1 MVRYGPL
8 WQFPARKTAAGT
20 DCGTQPARGAGTAG
34 VGQSVGLWLGI
45 LPRGRRGP
53 AVPGF
58 FPADRYPA
66 PVPGYA
72 CGRASGCSR
81 PIRRAGVSPAP
92 GEPAPPA
99 DRNTQSQYAAGQ
111 VSGVSGASALGRA
124 GQYFT
129 DAEIRDLY
137 CPYNPVEKDFIVL
150 GICTKGGT
158 SPGDDLPDLYDA
170 AGVEMRCHSCGN
182 PLTGDNLC
190 RDHQPP
196 TNLRKQ
202 FFLFQSYNGNPPGE
216 TGKIRQ
222 ILDYV
227 CTHPLPLYEFE
238 CIIIK
243 DGGAKRLRCQTSHLE
258 TARKLALGPIRTV
271 NYGENFKRQYLYPHC
286 CACSNTQ
293 GKKLW

>member
-1 MVRYGPL
+1 MN
-8 WQFPARKTAAGT
+8 
-20 DCGTQPARGAGTAG
+20 
-34 VGQSVGLWLGI
+34 
-45 LPRGRRGP
+45 LP
-53 AVPGF
+53 
-58 FPADRYPA
+58 
-66 PVPGYA
+66 
-72 CGRASGCSR
+72 
-81 PIRRAGVSPAP
+81 
-92 GEPAPPA
+92 PPA
-99 DRNTQSQYAAGQ
+99 DRNTQSQHAAGQ
-111 VSGVSGASALGRA
+111 ISGVSGASAPGRA

-182 PLTGDNLC
+182 PLTGDSLY

-202 FFLFQSYNGNPPGE
+202 FFLFQRYNGNPPGE

-227 CTHPLPLYEFE
+227 CIHPLPLYEFE

-243 DGGAKRLRCQTSHLE
+243 DGGAKRLRCQINHLE

-271 NYGENFKRQYLYPHC
+271 NYGENFERQYLYPHC

>member
-1 MVRYGPL
+1 MDRYGN
-8 WQFPARKTAAGT
+8 FPPGRQPPGQTAAPSR
-20 DCGTQPARGAGTAG
+20 PAAPGPAGPSAG
-34 VGQSVGLWLGI
+34 GWRSPW
-45 LPRGRRGP
+45 GRRGP
-53 AVPGF
+53 VVPGF

-72 CGRASGCSR
+72 CG
-81 PIRRAGVSPAP
+81 
-92 GEPAPPA
+92 
-99 DRNTQSQYAAGQ
+99 NTRSQYAAGQ
-111 VSGVSGASALGRA
+111 VSGVSGASAPGRA

-158 SPGDDLPDLYDA
+158 SPGDDLPDLYGA

-227 CTHPLPLYEFE
+227 CIHPLPLYEFE

-243 DGGAKRLRCQTSHLE
+243 DGGAKRLRCQTNHLE

-271 NYGENFKRQYLYPHC
+271 NYGENFKHQYLYPHC
-286 CACSNTQ
+286 CACSNAHVR
-293 GKKLW
+293 

>member
-1 MVRYGPL
+1 MDRYGN
-8 WQFPARKTAAGT
+8 FPPGRQPPGQTAAPSRPAAPGLPVWASPWGYGWGFSPGAGADPLFPDFSRQTGIPPQFRDMPAGT
-20 DCGTQPARGAGTAG
+20 PGASTQPGRSPGCPE
-34 VGQSVGLWLGI
+34 
-45 LPRGRRGP
+45 PRR
-53 AVPGF
+53 
-58 FPADRYPA
+58 
-66 PVPGYA
+66 
-72 CGRASGCSR
+72 
-81 PIRRAGVSPAP
+81 
-92 GEPAPPA
+92 
-99 DRNTQSQYAAGQ
+99 
-111 VSGVSGASALGRA
+111 RA

-158 SPGDDLPDLYDA
+158 SPGDDLPDLYGA

-182 PLTGDNLC
+182 PLTGDSLY

-202 FFLFQSYNGNPPGE
+202 FFLFQRYNGNPPGE

-227 CTHPLPLYEFE
+227 CIHPLPLYEFE

-243 DGGAKRLRCQTSHLE
+243 DGGTKRLRCQTNHLE

-271 NYGENFKRQYLYPHC
+271 NYGENFKHQYLYPHC

>member
-1 MVRYGPL
+1 MARYGPL
-8 WQFPARKTAAGT
+8 WQFPARETAAGT

-45 LPRGRRGP
+45 LPWGRRGP

-81 PIRRAGVSPAP
+81 PIRKAGFPLPLVNLP
-92 GEPAPPA
+92 PPA
-99 DRNTQSQYAAGQ
+99 DRNTQSQHAAGQ
-111 VSGVSGASALGRA
+111 ISGVSGASAPGRA

-182 PLTGDNLC
+182 PLTGDSLY

-202 FFLFQSYNGNPPGE
+202 FFLFQRYNGNPPGE

-227 CTHPLPLYEFE
+227 CIHPLPLYEFE

-243 DGGAKRLRCQTSHLE
+243 DGGAKRLRCQINHLE

-271 NYGENFKRQYLYPHC
+271 NYGENFERQYLYPHC

>member
-1 MVRYGPL
+1 MDRYGNIPPGR
-8 WQFPARKTAAGT
+8 QPPGQTAA
-20 DCGTQPARGAGTAG
+20 PSR
-34 VGQSVGLWLGI
+34 
-45 LPRGRRGP
+45 P
-53 AVPGF
+53 AVPGLPVWASPWGYGWGF
-58 FPADRYPA
+58 SPGAGADPLFPDFARQTGIPPRFRDMPAEGLPGVPA
-66 PVPGYA
+66 PSEGQGFPLPLVNL
-72 CGRASGCSR
+72 
-81 PIRRAGVSPAP
+81 
-92 GEPAPPA
+92 PPSA
-99 DRNTQSQYAAGQ
+99 DRNAQSQYAAGP
-111 VSGVSGASALGRA
+111 VSGVSGASAPGRA

-182 PLTGDNLC
+182 PLTGDSLY

-243 DGGAKRLRCQTSHLE
+243 DGGAKRLRCQTNHLE

-271 NYGENFKRQYLYPHC
+271 NYGENFKHQYLYPHC

>member
-1 MVRYGPL
+1 MAISRPGDSRRDRLRHPAGPRRRDCRCGPVRGAMAGDFPPG
-8 WQFPARKTAAGT
+8 PART
-20 DCGTQPARGAGTAG
+20 R
-34 VGQSVGLWLGI
+34 
-45 LPRGRRGP
+45 
-53 AVPGF
+53 
-58 FPADRYPA
+58 
-66 PVPGYA
+66 
-72 CGRASGCSR
+72 CSR
-81 PIRRAGVSPAP
+81 IFPGRPVSRPSSGICLRKGFRVFP
-92 GEPAPPA
+92 PPSEGQGFPLPLVNLPPPA
-99 DRNTQSQYAAGQ
+99 DRNTQGQYAAGQ
-111 VSGVSGASALGRA
+111 VSGVSGASAPGRA

-158 SPGDDLPDLYDA
+158 SPGDDLPDLYGA

-182 PLTGDNLC
+182 PLTGDNLY

-243 DGGAKRLRCQTSHLE
+243 DGGAKRLRCQTNHLE

-271 NYGENFKRQYLYPHC
+271 NYGENFEHQYLYPHC

>member
-1 MVRYGPL
+1 MARYGPL

-66 PVPGYA
+66 PVPGYV
-72 CGRASGCSR
+72 CG
-81 PIRRAGVSPAP
+81 
-92 GEPAPPA
+92 
-99 DRNTQSQYAAGQ
+99 NTRSQYAAGQ
-111 VSGVSGASALGRA
+111 VSGVSGASAPDRA

-137 CPYNPVEKDFIVL
+137 CLYNPVEKDFIVL

-170 AGVEMRCHSCGN
+170 AGVEIRCHSCGN
-182 PLTGDNLC
+182 PLTGDNLY

-202 FFLFQSYNGNPPGE
+202 FFLFQRYNGNPPGE

-243 DGGAKRLRCQTSHLE
+243 DGGAKRLRCQTNHLE

-271 NYGENFKRQYLYPHC
+271 NYGENFERQYLYPHC

>member
-1 MVRYGPL
+1 MN
-8 WQFPARKTAAGT
+8 
-20 DCGTQPARGAGTAG
+20 
-34 VGQSVGLWLGI
+34 
-45 LPRGRRGP
+45 LP
-53 AVPGF
+53 
-58 FPADRYPA
+58 
-66 PVPGYA
+66 
-72 CGRASGCSR
+72 
-81 PIRRAGVSPAP
+81 
-92 GEPAPPA
+92 PPA
-99 DRNTQSQYAAGQ
+99 DRNTQSQYAAGP
-111 VSGVSGASALGRA
+111 VSGVSGTSAPGRA

-129 DAEIRDLY
+129 DTEIRDLY

-150 GICTKGGT
+150 GICTQGGT

-182 PLTGDNLC
+182 PLTGDNLY

-238 CIIIK
+238 RIIIK
-243 DGGAKRLRCQTSHLE
+243 DGGAKRLRCQTNHLE

-271 NYGENFKRQYLYPHC
+271 NYGENFELPVPLPPLLRMQQYTGQEALVKPPR
-286 CACSNTQ
+286 N
-293 GKKLW
+293 

>member
-1 MVRYGPL
+1 MVQINGQMKKMGRY
-8 WQFPARKTAAGT
+8 
-20 DCGTQPARGAGTAG
+20 
-34 VGQSVGLWLGI
+34 
-45 LPRGRRGP
+45 
-53 AVPGF
+53 AV
-58 FPADRYPA
+58 
-66 PVPGYA
+66 
-72 CGRASGCSR
+72 
-81 PIRRAGVSPAP
+81 IR
-92 GEPAPPA
+92 
-99 DRNTQSQYAAGQ
+99 N
-111 VSGVSGASALGRA
+111 
-124 GQYFT
+124 
-129 DAEIRDLY
+129 

-158 SPGDDLPDLYDA
+158 SPGDDLPDLYGA

-182 PLTGDNLC
+182 PLTGDNLY

-243 DGGAKRLRCQTSHLE
+243 DGGAKRLRCQTNHLE

-271 NYGENFKRQYLYPHC
+271 NYGENFERQYLYPHC